1 MNLLEIAEEI
11 TIDQWCELSDDKEFI
26 NQTRRDHNTGCYWVV
41 YKTEDKY
48 VKIHMFS

>member
-1 MNLLEIAEEI
+1 MLDLAEEI
-11 TIDQWCELSDDKEFI
+11 TIDQWCELPDGKEFI
-26 NQTRRDHNTGCYWVV
+26 YQTRRDPNTGCYWVI